1 MKNTLVLLAFMMAA
15 AAAHAFSLPFDERAD
30 AEADLAQA
38 FSLAAAGNRQV
49 LILFGANWCSRC
61 RQAEE
66 TVRTIVA
73 RGDREFVTVR
83 VDIGNLDRNTALIER
98 YGNPPLRELPAAVV
112 ANAAGGIVYA
122 GPLSRL
128 KLSTGRH
135 ARIVLAVTGVA
146 AVALLLASMA
156 LFMRRRVGGFA

>member
-1 MKNTLVLLAFMMAA
+1 MVVLLALMMAA
-15 AAAHAFSLPFDERAD
+15 AAAQAFNLPFDERAD

-38 FSLAAAGNRQV
+38 FALAASGNRQV
-49 LILFGANWCSRC
+49 LIVFGANWCSRC
-61 RQAEE
+61 READR
-66 TVRTIVA
+66 TVRAIEA
-73 RGDREFVTVR
+73 GSDREFVTVK
-83 VDIGNLDRNTALIER
+83 VDIGNLDRNTRLIQR

-112 ANAAGGIVYA
+112 ANARGTIVYA

-128 KLSTGRH
+128 TVSTGRH

-146 AVALLLASMA
+146 AAALLLASMA